1 MITSM
6 QCVNNL
12 DIGGLERLVLTL
24 SHRLQAEGFRSMI
37 CCIEDRGALAAE
49 AEKMG
54 IVVHALHARETGQW
68 RAINRLNQ
76 LLNEC
81 HPNVFHSHNFKPFY
95 YGAIARL
102 RGAAD
107 VHVHTRHGAFTKVHR
122 AHWRYR
128 LLRPWIDELVTVSA
142 DGRRQLAKQTGLN
155 VSRIDVVVNGV
166 DTDCFHPCND
176 KAAVRRALAVPLDD
190 YLILTAARFSV
201 EKNLETLI
209 QAFALVAAEH
219 SKARLWLVGDGP
231 ERQMLAGLAQQLR
244 IDSKIRFLGFR
255 DDVAE
260 LLRAA
265 DVFTLP
271 SLSEGLSVA
280 LLEAAASGLP
290 IVATDVG
297 GNREIVNPPECG
309 LIVPARDPRALAD
322 AYLKL
327 LHNPATCTLMGAR
340 ARARIVEQFSLQ
352 RMVEEYSCLYT
363 RLMTEK
369 GH

>member
-1 MITSM
+1 MIV

-12 DIGGLERLVLTL
+12 DLGGLERMVLSL
-24 SHRLQAEGFRSMI
+24 AKQLKIRGYGSSI
-37 CCIEDRGALAAE
+37 CCIENRGALADE
-49 AEKMG
+49 AERSG
-54 IVVHALHARETGQW
+54 IVVHTLHARETGQW

-128 LLRPWIDELVTVSA
+128 LLRPWIDELVTVSE
-142 DGRRQLAKQTGLN
+142 DGRRQLANQTGLN
-155 VSRIDVVVNGV
+155 AAHIGVVVNGV
-166 DTDCFHPCND
+166 DTDCFHPSND
-176 KAAVRRALAVPLDD
+176 RAAARRALAVPVDD
-190 YLILTAARFSV
+190 CLILAAARFSI
-201 EKNLETLI
+201 EKNLETLL
-209 QAFALVAAEH
+209 QAFALVAVEH

-231 ERQMLAGLAQQLR
+231 ERQMLEGLAHQLG
-244 IDSKIRFLGFR
+244 IDSKIRFFGFR
-255 DDVAE
+255 NDVAE

-265 DVFTLP
+265 DVFTLT

-309 LIVPARDPRALAD
+309 LIVPPRDPRALAA
-322 AYLKL
+322 AYLQL
-327 LHNPATCTLMGAR
+327 LRDPATCAQIGTR
-340 ARARIVEQFSLQ
+340 ARARIIDQFSLQ
-352 RMVEEYSCLYT
+352 RMVEEYSRLYKQ
-363 RLMTEK
+363 LLTEK
-369 GH
+369 GRD